1 MSELSRTLQALSD
14 PTRREILRILGQGDK
29 NAGEIARQ
37 FDMTLPSVSHHLGV
51 LKSANLVQA
60 ERAGQNIIYSLNS
73 TVMQEALQQLFELFQ
88 IRKPDADTSGD
99 PS

>member
-37 FDMTLPSVSHHLGV
+37 FDMTLPSVSHHLSV

-73 TVMQEALQQLFELFQ
+73 SVMQEALQQLFELFQ
-88 IRKPDADTSGD
+88 IRKPDADTPRD
-99 PS
+99 PL